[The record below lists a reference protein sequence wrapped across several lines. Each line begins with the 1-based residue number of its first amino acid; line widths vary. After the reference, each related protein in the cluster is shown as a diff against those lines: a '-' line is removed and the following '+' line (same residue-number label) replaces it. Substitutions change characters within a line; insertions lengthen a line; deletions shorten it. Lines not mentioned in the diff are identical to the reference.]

1 MSLFQKKCEHDW
13 KVTHVSNISQP
24 DRNGYLTRLCICK
37 CEKCGET
44 TQQWRDC
51 PLMIKNLP
59 TFENVVEIEWK
70 EIVTRKSTVTVD
82 TPVNCRECR
91 FSRDEADRD
100 DRYCIVARKRCEY
113 GGIKRPDWCPLEP
126 VEEPNAGDIKP
137 D

>member
-1 MSLFQKKCEHDW
+1 MSLFQKKCEHVW

-24 DRNGYLTRLCICK
+24 DRNGYPTRLCICK

-59 TFENVVEIEWK
+59 TFENIVEIEWK
-70 EIVTRKSTVTVD
+70 EIVTGKSTVTMD

-91 FSRDEADRD
+91 FAVYED
-100 DRYCIVARKRCEY
+100 CIVARKRCEY

-137 D
+137 Y